1 MNKNDVLY
9 ERDLLFSTDSEFEIG
24 VVSVK
29 LISSKQNSKIVT
41 VIRPKSEHNMF
52 DYTENILKSLDAEM
66 FSRIKVNILKNVDIV
81 FLNENDAKRIVFET
95 ENSLSPFDYKDLE
108 ESEIAL
114 IK

>member
-41 VIRPKSEHNMF
+41 VIRPKSEHNML